1 MAAALGGSGR
11 VVEFVALGREVV
23 VADEVA
29 AGRQARHAVAA
40 VVEVE
45 ADGLDALFV
54 GLLVFLVFLV
64 LFILLVGLGLLLL
77 LLGLLAELGLLLGGV
92 ELVPGLGVEGH
103 EHDVGRV
110 AP

>member
-11 VVEFVALGREVV
+11 VVELVALGREVV

-45 ADGLDALFV
+45 ADGLDALLV
-54 GLLVFLVFLV
+54 GLLVFLV